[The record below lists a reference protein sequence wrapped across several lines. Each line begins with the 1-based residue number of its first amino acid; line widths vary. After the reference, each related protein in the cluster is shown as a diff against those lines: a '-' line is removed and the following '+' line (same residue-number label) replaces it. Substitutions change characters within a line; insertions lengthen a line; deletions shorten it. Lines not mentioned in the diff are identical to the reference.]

1 MFARIVKFSPVSQA
15 GAQFI
20 GVLQNH
26 VLRMIRAQEGCITAL
41 VQPAQPKTL
50 YVIGISIWESK
61 SFAEQFHRECYTDIE
76 QLLRPLL
83 ECDPTLY
90 TFEFKDTST
99 LLETVASAIPST
111 LVTFLHEALR
121 RSPMRGHPSD
131 TQPLAT
137 TSRGSLR
144 IPGRGL

>member
-26 VLRMIRAQEGCITAL
+26 VLRMIKAQEGCITAL

-50 YVIGISIWESK
+50 HVIGISIWESK
-61 SFAEQFHRECYTDIE
+61 SFAERFHRECYMDIE

-83 ECDPTLY
+83 QCDPTLY
-90 TFEFKDTST
+90 TFEFNDTST

-111 LVTFLHEALR
+111 FVTCLHEALR
-121 RSPMRGHPSD
+121 RLPIRVHPSD
-131 TQPLAT
+131 TERIAT

-144 IPGRGL
+144 IHGRGF